1 MVEGALK
8 GVLETRIPQARPHP
22 ARPSPRNQLTRATI
36 STTILGV
43 RTHVSVTA
51 SSAPQSVTLLN
62 PTAATSHPLILT
74 LIDIKNGLLTHF
86 MGASTYTVEDDTESL
101 FKVDPK
107 EDGPD
112 FAARIKDIVVV
123 GLDELAAL
131 GLIKRVASG
140 FYVLCAPLMQANQS
154 VVISPL
160 TAWMLADVVNHW
172 VESTG
177 ERKETGYVVNKLAIT
192 DRDVAA
198 LCHISQTLLAAK
210 TEPGFE
216 DDPEDGDEDPDPER
230 LGLPS

>member
-1 MVEGALK
+1 MSLKRGYLKRDLVQRRHNQKPVDKSYHLDYHPRSQHPQVGDCALRALS
-8 GVLETRIPQARPHP
+8 GPH
-22 ARPSPRNQLTRATI
+22 
-36 STTILGV
+36 
-43 RTHVSVTA
+43 
-51 SSAPQSVTLLN
+51 LN

-140 FYVLCAPLMQANQS
+140 FYVLCAPLMQVNQS

-160 TAWMLADVVNHW
+160 TAWMLADLVNHW

-177 ERKETGYVVNKLAIT
+177 ERKETGYVVNKLVIT

-198 LCHISQTLLAAK
+198 LCHISQTLLGAK

-216 DDPEDGDEDPDPER
+216 DDPEDGDEDPER